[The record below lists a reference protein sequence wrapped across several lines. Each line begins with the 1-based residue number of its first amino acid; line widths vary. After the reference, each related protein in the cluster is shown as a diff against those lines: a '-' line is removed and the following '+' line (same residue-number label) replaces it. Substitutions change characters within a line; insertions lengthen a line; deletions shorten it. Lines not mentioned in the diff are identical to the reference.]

1 MLTFTLKKTPILKLY
16 YFQTNAFQNYLQ
28 FSTMIEKF
36 INGSNEPN
44 LYKTP
49 VEIKTK
55 NGDIVK
61 IDAVFQVSFTLVN
74 SAWIYIYD

>member
-1 MLTFTLKKTPILKLY
+1 
-16 YFQTNAFQNYLQ
+16 
-28 FSTMIEKF
+28 MIEKF